1 MCLGEK
7 PGRRRGRVSAK
18 RKRRP
23 MGHARQRQRQRQKL
37 LEIRPGF
44 VALTDK
50 AQVVLSKD
58 LATEETRDKYS
69 VGEER
74 K

>member
-1 MCLGEK
+1 M
-7 PGRRRGRVSAK
+7 
-18 RKRRP
+18 
-23 MGHARQRQRQRQKL
+23 

-44 VALTDK
+44 VVLTDK

-69 VGEER
+69 AGEER
-74 K
+74 KQLKIAGELFEGLFCFQEN